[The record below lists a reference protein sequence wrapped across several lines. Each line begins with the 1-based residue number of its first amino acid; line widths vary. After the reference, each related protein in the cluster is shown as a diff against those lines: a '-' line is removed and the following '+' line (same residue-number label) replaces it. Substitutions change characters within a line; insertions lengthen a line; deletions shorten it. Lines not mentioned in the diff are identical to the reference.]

1 MLYASSRRRGAGG
14 THVETGALA
23 FTTVLIDKSTISVS
37 MKCVFLAMFA
47 LCCVSVASAGSVTQ
61 DDYYFS
67 GTESTITLGTDVLN
81 KLASGGESFTISY
94 ELEGL
99 TFNDLVENF
108 RVFFEL
114 DLTAVD
120 GSTLEVS
127 MGCNQM
133 LGFCAVTSSGGMQ
146 FGNSVPYI
154 PESVPFLFQY
164 DAGSKAF
171 SFSYFMSYDSELN
184 PHDLTEILSVNLGAD
199 NVFEKGVETG
209 FSRYAFPLVR

>member
-1 MLYASSRRRGAGG
+1 
-14 THVETGALA
+14 
-23 FTTVLIDKSTISVS
+23 
-37 MKCVFLAMFA
+37 MFA

-67 GTESTITLGTDVLN
+67 GTESTITLGTDALN

-99 TFNDLVENF
+99 TFNDLVENP

-127 MGCNQM
+127 MGCNQTF
-133 LGFCAVTSSGGMQ
+133 GFYAVTSSGGMQ
-146 FGNSVPYI
+146 VGNSVSYI
-154 PESVPFLFQY
+154 PESVPFGTVSEVQTWTGEVTADTIAESKLVPEPTTAALSLLAL
-164 DAGSKAF
+164 AGLAARRR
-171 SFSYFMSYDSELN
+171 
-184 PHDLTEILSVNLGAD
+184 IC
-199 NVFEKGVETG
+199 
-209 FSRYAFPLVR
+209 